1 MFARH
6 GPLRAEAGSA
16 SPRATM
22 KAGDARDAPPSLAA
36 ARRDFDRDMAT
47 LVEMGF
53 DPVRSRT
60 ALVEASGDVQ
70 GAAEALA
77 TLHVHDRDDDP
88 DAPRSAREAPPRPPP
103 EHREACDPAPPPRTP
118 RLLLPP
124 PGFSAPPRHHPHHR
138 RRADVP
144 PPHERTPPPAWSPPP
159 EEHTARAESATT
171 GAHHQRRLAAEAASV
186 PRAASPPRRAQRRDH
201 PGDGRPRTLPPS
213 PPGARASVVVGRAA
227 SGPPPHANAP
237 SSAYSSSS
245 RGAHNT
251 ARPPF
256 YRAYE
261 HWASRVGTAA
271 CRYLL
276 ARGACPHGDDC
287 TFRHGARDARFNP
300 DFRDARFDRTREGW
314 DDRKHCVFFAKGMCR
329 NGDACEW
336 SHEGA
341 VDRSNRRRVPD
352 GGGGGGSS
360 ANGNGNGNGDG
371 ARRSEDVRSEGT
383 TPNTRDA
390 ASDAARLIPGATFV
404 DDDGPPRRRAASSRR
419 RARAGERRAGGVRGN
434 PRDEK
439 NKAEA
444 EAEAEANAA
453 ASSSSS
459 SFADADRFEGL
470 FDGVVVDERAAHDRA
485 SPSEASGRIAFNR
498 YAAMSRGEPPVRRGF
513 AVADLFASDE
523 GPIRSATPTALNTL
537 SALSPLST
545 PPPPPPPPVRA
556 AIVAAVCA
564 EEECA
569 VCLDA
574 ARSCALLPC
583 GHDDL
588 CRGCAE
594 EEFARQAARGDE
606 DATCPMCRAVVAR
619 VVPRGG

>member
-1 MFARH
+1 M
-6 GPLRAEAGSA
+6 
-16 SPRATM
+16 
-22 KAGDARDAPPSLAA
+22 
-36 ARRDFDRDMAT
+36 
-47 LVEMGF
+47 
-53 DPVRSRT
+53 
-60 ALVEASGDVQ
+60 
-70 GAAEALA
+70 
-77 TLHVHDRDDDP
+77 
-88 DAPRSAREAPPRPPP
+88 
-103 EHREACDPAPPPRTP
+103 
-118 RLLLPP
+118 
-124 PGFSAPPRHHPHHR
+124 
-138 RRADVP
+138 
-144 PPHERTPPPAWSPPP
+144 
-159 EEHTARAESATT
+159 
-171 GAHHQRRLAAEAASV
+171 
-186 PRAASPPRRAQRRDH
+186 
-201 PGDGRPRTLPPS
+201 
-213 PPGARASVVVGRAA
+213 
-227 SGPPPHANAP
+227 
-237 SSAYSSSS
+237 
-245 RGAHNT
+245 
-251 ARPPF
+251 
-256 YRAYE
+256 
-261 HWASRVGTAA
+261 
-271 CRYLL
+271 
-276 ARGACPHGDDC
+276 
-287 TFRHGARDARFNP
+287 
-300 DFRDARFDRTREGW
+300 
-314 DDRKHCVFFAKGMCR
+314 
-329 NGDACEW
+329 
-336 SHEGA
+336 
-341 VDRSNRRRVPD
+341 
-352 GGGGGGSS
+352 
-360 ANGNGNGNGDG
+360 
-371 ARRSEDVRSEGT
+371 
-383 TPNTRDA
+383 
-390 ASDAARLIPGATFV
+390 